1 MKPEFG
7 TVTEVQ
13 SGREPIHEDFVVSHP
28 TAWLQ
33 ILANLVDTELD
44 SPGRSHA
51 SYPAVV
57 GVIPQILRNVV
68 LDVRFEGAFFTKVH
82 D

>member
-1 MKPEFG
+1 MKPEVG
-7 TVTEVQ
+7 AVTEVEG
-13 SGREPIHEDFVVSHP
+13 GRETVHEDFVMSHP
-28 TAWLQ
+28 TTWLQ
-33 ILANLVDTELD
+33 FFPDWVDVKLN